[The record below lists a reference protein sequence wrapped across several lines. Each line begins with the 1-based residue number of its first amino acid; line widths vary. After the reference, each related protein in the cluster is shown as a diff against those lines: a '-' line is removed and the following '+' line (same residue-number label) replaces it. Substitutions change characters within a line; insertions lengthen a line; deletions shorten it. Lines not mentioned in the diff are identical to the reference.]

1 MFFSKALFKQS
12 MKAHWVKWLMVTLST
27 CIMLAIIIVVLGNL
41 GINNIR
47 DSLKEVF
54 VQADQESFLKENAV
68 DCYDL
73 YLSTVEMKHTLE
85 NMPSQQ
91 LQQAYGMLT
100 LAINQGIENY
110 KNQNGGAEPDDAAMD
125 AIILETSTT
134 LKDTIKQFP
143 IEGFEMLQELS
154 DEMLV
159 DFFCQL
165 L

>member
-68 DCYDL
+68 DGTESARGRRISGAQNVCRD
-73 YLSTVEMKHTLE
+73 SSARGI
-85 NMPSQQ
+85 P
-91 LQQAYGMLT
+91 AYRTRTYADSADKQTDRLGRR
-100 LAINQGIENY
+100 QHGRHH
-110 KNQNGGAEPDDAAMD
+110 GGQ
-125 AIILETSTT
+125 
-134 LKDTIKQFP
+134 KQIFNA
-143 IEGFEMLQELS
+143 
-154 DEMLV
+154 
-159 DFFCQL
+159 
-165 L
+165 